1 MDIKE
6 GFPRR
11 LAVQDRL
18 TLGAINNNVVGSGRT
33 PRRAGAVVFV
43 TSVK

>member
-11 LAVQDRL
+11 LALQGGL

-33 PRRAGAVVFV
+33 PRRAGADVFI